1 MKDINLDDYEAVIF
15 DLDGSLVDSMWM
27 WKAID
32 IEYLAGH
39 GIEAPSTLQKDIGG
53 RSFVETA
60 IYFKERFGLSD
71 SIEKIGDDWNKMAWE
86 KYTNEVP
93 LKEGVS
99 RLLDKCEQNGIKL
112 GIASS
117 NSTEL
122 IKQVLSSHGIMD
134 KFNSIKSGTE
144 VVKGKRTALTFRT
157 SGAPAAIQ
165 FVPVNSG
172 RPADS
177 TIISSSHNDL
187 AYVYL
192 RVVDADGNLCPTAEI
207 PLDIKTSGVRH
218 LAVAGTGHP
227 YDVRSFR
234 SLKPTTFRG
243 QALLIIQ
250 PQDEKGVVNIT
261 TSSPKFNA
269 KGTFNVVME

>member
-1 MKDINLDDYEAVIF
+1 MRDININDYEAVIF

-39 GIEAPSTLQKDIGG
+39 GIEAPVTLQKDIGG

-99 RLLDKCEQNGIKL
+99 RLLDKCEQDGIKL

-144 VVKGKRTALTFRT
+144 VVKGKPAPDIYLTVAEELGTVPSKCLVFEDLVD
-157 SGAPAAIQ
+157 GIKAAKNAGMT
-165 FVPVNSG
+165 VVAVSDDYS
-172 RPADS
+172 RHSDDLKRELADDYIEDFWGY
-177 TIISSSHNDL
+177 T
-187 AYVYL
+187 
-192 RVVDADGNLCPTAEI
+192 E
-207 PLDIKTSGVRH
+207 
-218 LAVAGTGHP
+218 
-227 YDVRSFR
+227 
-234 SLKPTTFRG
+234 
-243 QALLIIQ
+243 
-250 PQDEKGVVNIT
+250 
-261 TSSPKFNA
+261 
-269 KGTFNVVME
+269 